1 MVFWLLALDFL
12 IDLDFAEIGGE
23 AERLDSDRGVLYFL
37 TSFSSCS
44 R

>member
-1 MVFWLLALDFL
+1 MVFWVLALDFL
-12 IDLDFAEIGGE
+12 MDLDFSEIGGE
-23 AERLDSDRGVLYFL
+23 PERLDSDRGVLYFL